1 MISFQSTQV
10 STSPWRSLVAT
21 VFTALAMLSMPALAR
36 MTAAE
41 FTAGKARLVDEERA
55 ATARCAT
62 SAAAEQ
68 HVCEVSA
75 ISDRTVALAEMHYR
89 RSTTP
94 RNGVRL
100 LTAKAEAIH
109 AIEKERCAAE
119 IERAA
124 CVSAAAHTLA
134 GSLKRAN
141 DQWVGGQAELDDA
154 TDTRQFEFE
163 DAMARC
169 VSKAGASEVGCRRS
183 LGWQFGN

>member
-10 STSPWRSLVAT
+10 STSPWRSRIATAFAALV
-21 VFTALAMLSMPALAR
+21 MLSMPAFAR

-62 SAAAEQ
+62 SAAAER
-68 HVCEVSA
+68 HACEVSA
-75 ISDRTVALAEMHYR
+75 ITARAVALAELHYR
-89 RSTTP
+89 RSTKS

-100 LTAKAEAIH
+100 LIAKAEAIH
-109 AIEKERCAAE
+109 AVEKERCTAE
-119 IERAA
+119 IERAS
-124 CVSAAAHTLA
+124 CISAAAQTLA

-141 DQWVGGQAELDDA
+141 DQWVGGQAELDAA
-154 TDTRQFEFE
+154 TDARQFEFE

-169 VSKAGASEVGCRRS
+169 VSRAGSSEVGCRKS
-183 LGWQFGN
+183 LGWQFGQ